1 MLDNLYENIG
11 SKIKNWAKW
20 IFVIE
25 AIGAVITGLVLL
37 FTDEDLILYGLLTLV
52 CGPIV
57 AWVGSW
63 ILYAFGELVEDVHA
77 VRDKISPIFK
87 PIVKNETEQKQPQVK
102 INPNVT
108 NKETPTFQ
116 KSIETNSNCT
126 EVPQQNIS
134 QKEAEAKKE
143 EALEALPCP
152 ECGEDLSFMGWD
164 ENELKEKQ
172 TCPLCGKEILF
183 KQ

>member
-1 MLDNLYENIG
+1 MYDNIG
-11 SKIKNWAKW
+11 GKIKGLAKAMF
-20 IFVIE
+20 IFE
-25 AIGAVITGLVLL
+25 AIGAVITGFVLCTADDD
-37 FTDEDLILYGLLTLV
+37 FILAGLLTLF

-57 AWVGSW
+57 AWVSSW

-77 VRDKISPIFK
+77 MRDKISPIFK
-87 PIVKNETEQKQPQVK
+87 PIVKNETEQKQPQAK

>member
-11 SKIKNWAKW
+11 GKIKNWAKW
-20 IFVIE
+20 IFIVE
-25 AIGAVITGLVLL
+25 AIGSIITAIVLPIASGDPDD
-37 FTDEDLILYGLLTLV
+37 FILISVLIAIV
-52 CGPIV
+52 GPIV

-77 VRDKISPIFK
+77 MRDKNSPIIK
-87 PIVKNETEQKQPQVK
+87 IETEQKQPQAK
-102 INPNVT
+102 SNPNVT
-108 NKETPTFQ
+108 NKETLTFQ

-164 ENELKEKQ
+164 DNELKEEQ